1 VIEARRQEWFSRAFE
16 THCVTNG
23 VVVQAAPLGLT
34 LIAGIVFQVADATTM
49 LIQLD
54 KECIVALTVP
64 DSSVFVD
71 GSGILAWGVRRL
83 EAYRFVTVLGAARQ
97 VARYD
102 LALPVE
108 LLSLDR
114 FLIARQIPSIAAL
127 CPPPLAPMTTAITAE
142 TTTEKPRSVG
152 VSPHAIM
159 RQNPSRLLRPGEMR

>member
-1 VIEARRQEWFSRAFE
+1 VTEARREEWFSRAFE

-49 LIQLD
+49 LIQVD
-54 KECIVALTVP
+54 KERIVALTVP

-71 GSGILAWGVRRL
+71 GSGILAWGVRQL
-83 EAYRFVTVLGAARQ
+83 EAYRFVTVSGAARQ

-102 LALPVE
+102 LALPAE

-114 FLIARQIPSIAAL
+114 FLTARQIPSIAAL
-127 CPPPLAPMTTAITAE
+127 CPLPSAPMVPMATVERTA
-142 TTTEKPRSVG
+142 EKPRPAG
-152 VSPHAIM
+152 MSPHAIM
-159 RQNPSRLLRPGEMR
+159 RQRQSRRIRGETQ